1 MTSQVICVQTMKKLI
16 DELIEFYSE
25 DVRLVKNVMKRE
37 SPDEYPEL
45 LKWALQ
51 MLYFDGNKWVDICR
65 IDNYL
70 HEKQIGVHIHFYKKE
85 EVKRVELSF
94 QEADKI
100 IKEISQ
106 RILREEF
113 KRDINFGDDEHG
125 N

>member
-1 MTSQVICVQTMKKLI
+1 MTSQVIYVQTMKKLI
-16 DELIEFYSE
+16 DELTEFYSE

-70 HEKQIGVHIHFYKKE
+70 HENQIGAHIHFYKKE
-85 EVKRVELSF
+85 EVKRIEISF

>member
-1 MTSQVICVQTMKKLI
+1 MKKLI
-16 DELIEFYSE
+16 DEMNEFYSE

-45 LKWALQ
+45 FKWAFQ
-51 MLYFDGNKWVDICR
+51 MLYFDGEDWIEICR

-70 HEKQIGVHIHFYKKE
+70 HENQIGTHIHLYGKK

-94 QEADKI
+94 QEADTE

-106 RILREEF
+106 RILLEKF
-113 KRDINFGDDEHG
+113 KKHINFGDDSYET
-125 N
+125 